1 MEKVLMRIL
10 YITQFFN
17 PEPSFKGLKFAKD
30 MQKYGH
36 EFEVLTGFPNYPEG
50 KIYTG
55 YKLKPYQ
62 HEVLEGIAVHRVW
75 LYPDHSGSVLKRIAN
90 YVSFFITALIAGLFL
105 IRKFDAIHV
114 AATPLNVGL
123 VGVILGKIFN
133 KPVLSDIQDI
143 WPDSLAATGML
154 KNPKTLK
161 FISYFCN
168 WSYRNS
174 KKITVISKGFR
185 DLLVQR
191 GVPENKIE
199 VIYNWSGLEGVVPT
213 GNHQLKYVENTFN
226 VTFAGNMG
234 KAQDLANVISV
245 AKLLSKTHPE
255 IIFNFIGDGVEKQE
269 IMNLVAKEKL
279 KNVIFYDRV
288 TSSEV
293 INYLEQSDCLLI
305 SLKKDPLFEITV
317 PSKTQAYLSLGK
329 PVISTVLG
337 NAADLIRKADA
348 GYIVEPAD
356 PHQLAEVIIKMSV
369 LSKADLAQKGLN
381 AKEFY
386 IKNLS
391 RQASLSKFSNTFNT
405 MKD

>member
-1 MEKVLMRIL
+1 MKIL

-17 PEPSFKGLKFAKD
+17 PEPSFKGLSFAKD

-50 KIYTG
+50 KIYSG

-90 YVSFFITALIAGLFL
+90 YVSFFITALIAGLF
-105 IRKFDAIHV
+105 IVRKFDAIHV
-114 AATPLNVGL
+114 AATPLNIGL

-133 KPVLSDIQDI
+133 KPVLSDVQDI

-154 KNPKTLK
+154 NHPKALK

-185 DLLVQR
+185 DLLLQR
-191 GVPENKIE
+191 NVPENKIE
-199 VIYNWSGLEGVVPT
+199 VIYNWSGLEGIMPI
-213 GNHQLKYVENTFN
+213 GNHKLKYLVNVFN

-234 KAQDLANVISV
+234 KAQDLTNVISV
-245 AKLLSKTHPE
+245 AELLSKEHPE
-255 IIFNFIGDGVEKQE
+255 IIFNFIGDGVEKQ
-269 IMNLVAKEKL
+269 NLVDLVKKTNL

-288 TSSEV
+288 KSSEV
-293 INYLEQSDCLLI
+293 IKYLEQSDCLLI

-329 PVISTVLG
+329 PIVSTVLG
-337 NAADLIRKADA
+337 NAADLVQNAEA
-348 GYIVEPAD
+348 GYVVEPSN
-356 PHQLAEVIIKMSV
+356 PNKLAEAIVKLSE
-369 LSKADLAQKGLN
+369 LSKLDLEQKGLS
-381 AKEFY
+381 AKNFY
-386 IKNLS
+386 EKNLS
-391 RQASLSKFSNTFNT
+391 RQTSLNKFANTFNA
-405 MKD
+405 MRD

>member
-1 MEKVLMRIL
+1 MRIL

-30 MQKYGH
+30 MQSYGH

-75 LYPDHSGSVLKRIAN
+75 LYPDHSASVLKRIAN
-90 YVSFFITALIAGLFL
+90 YVSFFITALIAGLF
-105 IRKFDAIHV
+105 IVRKFDAIHV
-114 AATPLNVGL
+114 AATPLNIGL

-154 KNPKTLK
+154 KNPKALK

-185 DLLVQR
+185 DLLIQR

-199 VIYNWSGLEGVVPT
+199 IIYNWSGLEGVLPT
-213 GNHQLKYVENTFN
+213 GNHQLKYVENIFN

-234 KAQDLANVISV
+234 KAQDLTNVIL
-245 AKLLSKTHPE
+245 AAELLSKEHPE
-255 IIFNFIGDGVEKQE
+255 IIFNFIGDGIEKQ
-269 IMNLVAKEKL
+269 NLVDLVTK
-279 KNVIFYDRV
+279 KNLNNVVFYDRV
-288 TSSEV
+288 KSSEV
-293 INYLEQSDCLLI
+293 IGYLEESDCLLI

-317 PSKTQAYLSLGK
+317 PSKTQAYLSLGR
-329 PVISTVLG
+329 PIVSTVLG
-337 NAADLIRKADA
+337 NAADLVEKAEA
-348 GYIVEPAD
+348 GYVIEPSN
-356 PHQLAEVIIKMSV
+356 PIKLAEAIIKLSE
-369 LSKADLAQKGLN
+369 LSKLELEKKGLS
-381 AKEFY
+381 AKNFY
-386 IKNLS
+386 EKNLS
-391 RQASLSKFSNTFNT
+391 RQASLNKFSDTFNA

>member
-1 MEKVLMRIL
+1 MKIL

-17 PEPSFKGLKFAKD
+17 PEPSFKGLGFARD
-30 MQKYGH
+30 MQNYGH
-36 EFEVLTGFPNYPEG
+36 EIEVLTGFPNYPEG

-62 HEVLEGIAVHRVW
+62 HEVLQGISVHRVW
-75 LYPDHSGSVLKRIAN
+75 LYPDHSSSVFKRIAN
-90 YVSFFITALIAGLFL
+90 YISFFITALIAGFF
-105 IRKFDAIHV
+105 IVRKFDAIHV

-154 KNPKTLK
+154 NNPKILK

-185 DLLVQR
+185 DLLIQR
-191 GVPENKIE
+191 GVPESKIE
-199 VIYNWSGLEGVVPT
+199 IIYNWSGLEGVIPN
-213 GNHQLKYVENTFN
+213 GNHQLKYIENTFN
-226 VTFAGNMG
+226 ITFAGNMG
-234 KAQDLANVISV
+234 KAQDLENIINAAEILKQQSP
-245 AKLLSKTHPE
+245 H
-255 IIFNFIGDGVEKQE
+255 IIFNLIGDGIE
-269 IMNLVAKEKL
+269 KEKL
-279 KNVIFYDRV
+279 KNLVFDKALTNVIFYDRV
-288 TSSEV
+288 SSSEV
-293 INYLEQSDCLLI
+293 INYLNQSDCLII

-329 PVISTVLG
+329 PIISTVLG
-337 NAADLIRKADA
+337 NAADLINTADA
-348 GYIVEPAD
+348 GYTVEPSQ
-356 PHQLAEVIIKMSV
+356 PNKLAELV
-369 LSKADLAQKGLN
+369 LKVSTIDNFELKKKGLN
-381 AKEFY
+381 AKDFY

-391 RQASLSKFSNTFNT
+391 RESSLKKFSNIFEDIQA
-405 MKD
+405 KI

>member
-1 MEKVLMRIL
+1 MKIL

-17 PEPSFKGLKFAKD
+17 PEPSFKGLSFAKD

-50 KIYTG
+50 KIYSG

-90 YVSFFITALIAGLFL
+90 YVSFFITALIAGLF
-105 IRKFDAIHV
+105 IVRKFDAIHV
-114 AATPLNVGL
+114 AATPLNIGL

-133 KPVLSDIQDI
+133 KPVLSDVQDI

-154 KNPKTLK
+154 NHPKALK

-185 DLLVQR
+185 DLLLQR
-191 GVPENKIE
+191 NVPESKIE
-199 VIYNWSGLEGVVPT
+199 VIYNWSGLEGIMPI
-213 GNHQLKYVENTFN
+213 GNHKLKYLVNVFN

-234 KAQDLANVISV
+234 KAQDLTNVISV
-245 AKLLSKTHPE
+245 AELLSKEHPE
-255 IIFNFIGDGVEKQE
+255 IIFNFIGDGVEKQ
-269 IMNLVAKEKL
+269 NLVDLVKKTNL

-288 TSSEV
+288 KSSEV
-293 INYLEQSDCLLI
+293 IKYLEQSDCLLI

-329 PVISTVLG
+329 PIVSTVLG
-337 NAADLIRKADA
+337 NAADLVQNAEA
-348 GYIVEPAD
+348 GYVVEPSN
-356 PHQLAEVIIKMSV
+356 PNKLAEAIVKLSE
-369 LSKADLAQKGLN
+369 LSKLDLEQKGLS
-381 AKEFY
+381 AKNFY
-386 IKNLS
+386 EKNLS
-391 RQASLSKFSNTFNT
+391 RQASLNKFANTFNA
-405 MKD
+405 MRD

>member
-1 MEKVLMRIL
+1 MRIL

-154 KNPKTLK
+154 KNPKALK

-234 KAQDLANVISV
+234 KAQDLANVISA

>member
-1 MEKVLMRIL
+1 MRIL

-30 MQKYGH
+30 MQNYGH

-50 KIYTG
+50 KIYSG

-62 HEVLEGIAVHRVW
+62 YEVLDGIAVHRVW
-75 LYPDHSGSVLKRIAN
+75 LYPDHSSSVLKRIAN
-90 YVSFFITALIAGLFL
+90 YVSFFITALIAGLF
-105 IRKFDAIHV
+105 IVRKFDAIHV
-114 AATPLNVGL
+114 AATPLNIGL

-133 KPVLSDIQDI
+133 KPVLSDVQDI

-154 KNPKTLK
+154 KNPKALK

-174 KKITVISKGFR
+174 KKITVISEGFR
-185 DLLVQR
+185 DLLIQR

-213 GNHQLKYVENTFN
+213 GNHQLKHAENTFN

-234 KAQDLANVISV
+234 KAQDLTNVIL
-245 AKLLSKTHPE
+245 AAELLSKEHPE
-255 IIFNFIGDGVEKQE
+255 IIFNFIGDGVEKR
-269 IMNLVAKEKL
+269 NLVDLVTEKHL
-279 KNVIFYDRV
+279 SNIVFYDRV
-288 TSSEV
+288 KSSEV
-293 INYLEQSDCLLI
+293 ISYLEQSDCLLI

-317 PSKTQAYLSLGK
+317 PSKTQAYLSLGR
-329 PVISTVLG
+329 PIISTVLG
-337 NAADLIRKADA
+337 NAAVLVEKSEA
-348 GYIVEPAD
+348 GYVVEPSNPD
-356 PHQLAEVIIKMSV
+356 KLAEAILKMSE
-369 LSKADLAQKGLN
+369 LSKLERDRKGFKVK
-381 AKEFY
+381 AFY
-386 IKNLS
+386 EKNLS
-391 RQASLSKFSNTFNT
+391 RQTSLNKFVNIFNT

>member
-1 MEKVLMRIL
+1 MKIL

-30 MQKYGH
+30 MQNYGH

-50 KIYTG
+50 KIYSG

-62 HEVLEGIAVHRVW
+62 YEVLDGIAVHRVW
-75 LYPDHSGSVLKRIAN
+75 LYPDHSSSVLKRIAN
-90 YVSFFITALIAGLFL
+90 YVSFFITALIAGLF
-105 IRKFDAIHV
+105 IVRKFDAIHV
-114 AATPLNVGL
+114 AATPLNIGL

-133 KPVLSDIQDI
+133 KPVLSDVQDI

-154 KNPKTLK
+154 KNPKALK

-174 KKITVISKGFR
+174 KKITVISEGFR
-185 DLLVQR
+185 DLLIQR

-213 GNHQLKYVENTFN
+213 GNYQLKHPENTFN

-234 KAQDLANVISV
+234 KAQDLNNVIL
-245 AKLLSKTHPE
+245 AAELLSREHPE
-255 IIFNFIGDGVEKQE
+255 IIFNFIGDGIEKQ
-269 IMNLVAKEKL
+269 NLVDLVTEKHL
-279 KNVIFYDRV
+279 SNIVFYDRV
-288 TSSEV
+288 KSSEV
-293 INYLEQSDCLLI
+293 ISYLEQSDCLLI

-317 PSKTQAYLSLGK
+317 PSKTQAYLSLGR
-329 PVISTVLG
+329 PIVSTVLG
-337 NAADLIRKADA
+337 NAAVLIEKSEA
-348 GYIVEPAD
+348 GYVVEPSNPD
-356 PHQLAEVIIKMSV
+356 KLAEAILKMSE
-369 LSKADLAQKGLN
+369 LSKLERDRKGLN
-381 AKEFY
+381 AKDFY
-386 IKNLS
+386 EKNLS
-391 RQASLSKFSNTFNT
+391 RQASLNKFANTFNT